1 MRKSVRLR
9 DWVTSLLTA
18 AILCASVAAYAQ
30 QTAPVLFRADD
41 LTYDQQNGIVT
52 ARGNIEVS
60 VNERILVA
68 DLVSYAEGSG
78 LITASGNVAVLEPS
92 GDVFFADEV
101 KLSEDLK
108 QGVLSGFRALLAEQ
122 TRLAA
127 ASAERRDGNVTTMR
141 RAVFTA
147 CKLCEKDRSRAPLW
161 QIKAFEVVHNE
172 KRRRIE
178 YKDVV
183 LEFFGVPVAYTP
195 YFSHPDPRVKRKSG
209 LLAPIYGSSS
219 QLGLRL
225 QTPYYFN
232 LAPNRDATFAPIF
245 TSKEGVVAAGEYR
258 EQTTRG
264 EFSLSGSLTRVD
276 ERNEFNVKTG
286 DEEFRGHFFGTGR
299 FDINRTWSWGFD
311 VERTTDDTYLRRYDF
326 GSEDSL
332 TTNAFIEGFRGRNYA
347 AANAYLFQGLRSDD
361 DPDATPVIP
370 ALLDYH
376 FISEPGRGGQTWR
389 LIANALVLDRDLG
402 ASSNRLALEGAWHL
416 PQTTRGGALY
426 NLSATLR
433 GDLYYTDDASTSADP
448 TASPDDGFTGRLF
461 PQIALDWRYPL
472 SAQSRR
478 FRQIIEPIAVA
489 IVSPYGG
496 NPADI
501 PNEDSLA
508 FEFDDA
514 NLFSANRFP
523 GFDRIESGPR
533 VNYGV
538 KLGAYD
544 RVGGYATL
552 LFGQSIRLKDDD
564 TFADKTGLEDNRS
577 DYVGRFDF
585 VPSSFID
592 FNQRIR
598 LDRDKFSIRRHELS
612 LSVGP
617 KFLRLDAS
625 YVSLSRELT
634 TDELTGR
641 EEIDV
646 SGRLQITPE
655 WAFTAG
661 TRQDLKED
669 ATLSFGSAIEYE
681 DECLFFTID
690 FDRRFFSD
698 RDLEP
703 STSVTVRL
711 RLKHLG

>member
-1 MRKSVRLR
+1 MQRLTGPR
-9 DWVTSLLTA
+9 GFVACALIVILLTSGA
-18 AILCASVAAYAQ
+18 KVSAQ
-30 QTAPVLFRADD
+30 SGPVLFRADD
-41 LTYDQQNGIVT
+41 LTYDQQNGTVT

-60 VNERILVA
+60 VEDRILVA
-68 DLVSYAEGSG
+68 DLVSYDEQTGV
-78 LITASGNVAVLEPS
+78 ITASGSVAVLEPS
-92 GDVFFADEV
+92 GAVFFADEV
-101 KLSEDLK
+101 RLTNDLRR
-108 QGVLSGFRALLAEQ
+108 GVLSGFRALLAEQ

-127 ASAERRDGNVTTMR
+127 AGAERRDGNITTMS

-147 CKLCEKDRSRAPLW
+147 CKLCKEDRSRPPLW
-161 QIKAFEVVHNE
+161 QIRAFEVIHNE
-172 KRRRIE
+172 RRKRIE

-225 QTPYYFN
+225 QVPYYLN
-232 LAPNRDATFAPIF
+232 LAPHRDATIAPIL
-245 TSKEGVVAAGEYR
+245 TTKEGVVGAAEYR
-258 EQTTRG
+258 EMTSSG
-264 EFSLSGSLTRVD
+264 GFSFSGSLTRVD
-276 ERNEFNVKTG
+276 ERNEKNVKTG
-286 DEEFRGHFFGTGR
+286 DKEFRGHIFGTGR
-299 FDINRTWSWGFD
+299 FDFDETWAWGFD
-311 VERTTDDTYLRRYDF
+311 LERTTDDTYLRRYDF
-326 GSEDSL
+326 GSEDAL
-332 TTNAFIEGFRGRNYA
+332 TTNAFVEGFRGRNYA
-347 AANAYLFQGLRSDD
+347 SANAYAFQGLRSDD
-361 DPDATPVIP
+361 DPDATPIIP
-370 ALLDYH
+370 VLLDYR
-376 FISEPGRGGQTWR
+376 FISEPRRRGQTWR

-402 ASSNRLALEGAWHL
+402 ASSNRLTLEGGWQL
-416 PQTTRGGALY
+416 PHTSRGGALY

-433 GDLYYTDDASTSADP
+433 GDLYYTDDAATSADP

-461 PQIALDWRYPL
+461 PQLALDWRYPL
-472 SAQSRR
+472 VAQSPR
-478 FRQIIEPIAVA
+478 FRQIIEPIVVA

-523 GFDRIESGPR
+523 GFDRVEGGPR
-533 VNYGV
+533 INYGF

-544 RVGGYATL
+544 QLGGYATL
-552 LFGQSIRLKDDD
+552 LFGQSIRLNDDD

-577 DYVGRFDF
+577 DYAGRFDF

-598 LDRDKFSIRRHELS
+598 LDRDTFSIRRHEMS
-612 LSVGP
+612 LSAGP
-617 KFLRLDAS
+617 KVLRIDAS

-634 TDELTGR
+634 TGELTGR

-646 SGRLQITPE
+646 FGRLQVTPK

-661 TRQDLKED
+661 TRQDLKEE
-669 ATLSFGSAIEYE
+669 AT
-681 DECLFFTID
+681 
-690 FDRRFFSD
+690 
-698 RDLEP
+698 P
-703 STSVTVRL
+703 QHRL
-711 RLKHLG
+711 GYRV